1 METIIVWLLSV
12 QIWSDPPPKIQ
23 IVYTK
28 EYTTHE
34 ECMKEKEKW
43 EEKKLVSLC
52 LEKVKNVRSIPQRH

>member
-1 METIIVWLLSV
+1 MVVWLLSV

-28 EYTTHE
+28 EYATHQ
-34 ECMKEKEKW
+34 ECMTERQKW

-52 LEKVKNVRSIPQRH
+52 LQKNKNVGSISQR